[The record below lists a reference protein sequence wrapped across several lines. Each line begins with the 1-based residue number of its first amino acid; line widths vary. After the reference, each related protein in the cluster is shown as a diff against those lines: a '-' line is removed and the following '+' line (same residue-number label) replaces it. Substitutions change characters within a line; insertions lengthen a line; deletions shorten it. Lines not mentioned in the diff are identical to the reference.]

1 MLDYHIHPDFSPDA
15 QGSIEQFCE
24 RAVVIGMQEVCF
36 TTHYEPD
43 PVRAGIERVI
53 VQGNP
58 VAVDSDWPERYLA
71 EIERCRRRFPELT
84 VVSGVEVGYELGL
97 EGKIANFLSRYR
109 FDFVLGAIHC
119 LDHVAITS
127 RKELDDFQTRLKPMG
142 AGYLA
147 RRYFEYVRA
156 AADSRLFDCLAHL
169 DIWRKYISS
178 GIGAEFESAIQPWVT
193 PMLEAIVR
201 SGVGLEI
208 NTSALRR
215 GDSEPYP
222 AAAIVWQAVKLGV
235 RVFTIGSDAHRPE
248 ELGDSIDCA
257 YQLLTS
263 FGMKPARFRDRRP
276 IYD

>member
-15 QGSIEQFCE
+15 QGSIEQFCG
-24 RAVVIGMQEVCF
+24 RAVAIGMQEICF

-43 PVRAGIERVI
+43 PVRAGIERII

-58 VAVDSDWPERYLA
+58 VAVDSDWPERYLE
-71 EIERCRRRFPELT
+71 EIEQCRRRFPELT
-84 VVSGVEVGYELGL
+84 IVSGVEIGYELGL

-127 RKELDDFQTRLKPMG
+127 RKELDDFQMFLKPLG
-142 AGYLA
+142 AEYLA

-156 AADSRLFDCLAHL
+156 AAGSRLFDCLAHL

-178 GIGAEFESAIQPWVT
+178 EIGAEFEPAIQTWIT
-193 PMLEAIVR
+193 PMLEAIVQ
-201 SGVGLEI
+201 SSVGLEI

-222 AAAIVWQAVKLGV
+222 AAAIVSQAVKLGV

-248 ELGDSIDCA
+248 ELGEGTVRA
-257 YQLLTS
+257 YQLLKS
-263 FGMKPARFRDRRP
+263 FGIKPARFRDRQL